1 MKRVNFIA
9 VLTAAVMAAAILG
22 GCANTKDGEE
32 VTTLP
37 EKSVTTVS
45 QELEDDTEEAATEA
59 VVTEATTTE
68 VTTTEATTTEVHNE
82 FKNALNESLNIQN
95 KIYNLIIILN
105 LIIKNSRKMYKK
117 ERNKV

>member
-68 VTTTEATTTEVHNE
+68 VTTTEATTTEATTTEATTVTTT
-82 FKNALNESLNIQN
+82 A
-95 KIYNLIIILN
+95 
-105 LIIKNSRKMYKK
+105 RPP
-117 ERNKV
+117 